1 MKLSYFF
8 SVCSEVST
16 TVGGYPATGPRVV
29 HPQLFLPLPRS
40 NSPLYKVAVSTP
52 THLLQSVSE
61 IFSLIFGFHHL
72 LQILKIY
79 NSYYAY
85 YKLAVHKSRN

>member
-40 NSPLYKVAVSTP
+40 SSPLYKVAVSTP
-52 THLLQSVSE
+52 THLLQGVSE
-61 IFSLIFGFHHL
+61 TFSLIY
-72 LQILKIY
+72 ILAPITYCKY
-79 NSYYAY
+79 
-85 YKLAVHKSRN
+85 

>member
-1 MKLSYFF
+1 MQCLKKLSGINVYHIYLYNKILIC

-40 NSPLYKVAVSTP
+40 SSPLYKVAVGTP
-52 THLLQSVSE
+52 THLLPSVSKT
-61 IFSLIFGFHHL
+61 S
-72 LQILKIY
+72 
-79 NSYYAY
+79 SM
-85 YKLAVHKSRN
+85 ST